1 MMELS
6 EKIGCRLG
14 PSRYSTRSG
23 LSQASSRAPHV
34 PVDLLL
40 ATHETIHIPPFDRR
54 SIPPHPPS
62 TFHLVSLLA
71 PLGSVRGDDAS
82 SEEGQEG
89 PVCEIDVLV
98 VLGNLI
104 PAGGV
109 GGSGRAEAYAWAD
122 QGNAIP
128 GVRYRATT

>member
-1 MMELS
+1 MDA
-6 EKIGCRLG
+6 
-14 PSRYSTRSG
+14 G
-23 LSQASSRAPHV
+23 LVHRATQHAFSRAPHV

-40 ATHETIHIPPFDRR
+40 AAHGRAHIPLLDRR
-54 SIPPHPPS
+54 NTPPHPPS

-89 PVCEIDVLV
+89 PVCEIDVFV

-104 PAGGV
+104 PAGGFGEV
-109 GGSGRAEAYAWAD
+109 GWAEAHAWAD
-122 QGNAIP
+122 QGNVIP
-128 GVRYRATT
+128 GVRLRATT